1 MKVAVVV
8 GVAAEYDAIS
18 AAALEQIA
26 ALRSLPHVEDVRL
39 FTQGLDSDPGCTCFV
54 TGNPWQLLRHPE
66 FRSCDVA
73 IFHWGIH
80 FALFD
85 AITLLGASQLPTPV
99 VHFHNCTPPSLVE
112 EIHRDQL
119 MQSIRQFHHV
129 IAMRTPLWTHSEF
142 NRRTLIDWGAAES
155 QIEWVP
161 FPIPVPER
169 RRAPRRGD
177 SIHLLSVGRLVP
189 AKGVHVLLDA
199 LTALPDPLL
208 ERIRLRVVSH
218 TTFSSDDY
226 RDALEE
232 KIRDAGPLLAK
243 AVEFVVSP
251 SDAALERLYQDSD
264 VVISASF
271 HEGLCVPVIEAY
283 AAGCRAIGT
292 AAGNLPYI
300 VFPPDPLVP
309 PGDAPALA
317 EAIERVVADLVVDD
331 PDYHAR
337 CRELVDSF
345 SARRASAML
354 QRALTDVVEHSSA

>member
-1 MKVAVVV
+1 MRVAVVV
-8 GVAAEYDAIS
+8 GVAAQHDAIS
-18 AAALEQIA
+18 AAALEQVSSLR
-26 ALRSLPHVEDVRL
+26 ALPDVEEVRL
-39 FTQGLDSDPGCTCFV
+39 FTQGVDLDTGCPCFV
-54 TGNPWQLLRHPE
+54 TGNPWELVRHPE

-85 AITLLGASQLPTPV
+85 AITLLRSAQLPRPV

-119 MQSIRQFHHV
+119 MLSIRQFHHV

-142 NRRTLIDWGAAES
+142 NRRTLIDWGAPEA

-161 FPIPVPER
+161 FPIPVPQR

-177 SIHLLSVGRLVP
+177 SFHLLSVGRLVP
-189 AKGVHVLLDA
+189 AKGVHVLFDA
-199 LTALPDPLL
+199 LASVPDALL

-232 KIRDAGPLLAK
+232 KIRAAGPLLAK

-251 SDAALERLYQDSD
+251 SDAALNLLYQDSD
-264 VVISASF
+264 VVISTSF

-292 AAGNLPYI
+292 TAGNLPYI
-300 VFPPDPLVP
+300 VFPPDPVVA

-317 EAIERVVADLVVDD
+317 EAIERVLADREVRDLS
-331 PDYHAR
+331 YHAR
-337 CRELVDSF
+337 CQELVDSF
-345 SARRASAML
+345 SPRRASSML
-354 QRALTDVVEHSSA
+354 QRALTEVVEHTSP